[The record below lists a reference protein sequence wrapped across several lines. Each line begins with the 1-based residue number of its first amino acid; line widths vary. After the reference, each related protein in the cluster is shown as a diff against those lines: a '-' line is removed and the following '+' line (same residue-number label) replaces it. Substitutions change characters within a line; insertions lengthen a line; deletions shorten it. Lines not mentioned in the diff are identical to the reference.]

1 LDREVLEAFK
11 RYPWPGNVREL
22 ENVVRRMCIM
32 AEGVTVT
39 GRDLPE
45 EILNTVNE
53 YPRPAAADND
63 LAWSLTFM
71 EARRRHLNQF
81 EAAYLRNL
89 LERCTGNI
97 SRAAE
102 AADVDRKTF
111 YRLLRKHNLQ
121 RPLLQDRSDRSEQ
134 VSRHDAVE

>member
-1 LDREVLEAFK
+1 
-11 RYPWPGNVREL
+11 
-22 ENVVRRMCIM
+22 M
-32 AEGVTVT
+32 AEGATVAT
-39 GRDLPE
+39 RDLPE
-45 EILNTVNE
+45 EILDTANE
-53 YPRPAAADND
+53 YPRPPDADNGVV
-63 LAWSLTFM
+63 WSLTFM

-121 RPLLQDRSDRSEQ
+121 RPLLQDRSGRSEQ
-134 VSRHDAVE
+134 VGRHAAVE